1 MSQSKTP
8 RTDMVAAR
16 ARFTG
21 ATADSFGQVRV
32 HQGDVEYVSA
42 DFARALELQLND
54 ERELFSRHVKE
65 RASEL
70 AEVERER
77 DVYAEL
83 AANKC
88 VIQKV
93 TDTLGQM
100 TLCTVAEYR
109 SFKTRAEAAESAL
122 LQAREDAQR
131 YRWLREQ
138 TAPFKDWKVSMT
150 YRAEGERPERLWL
163 HGEHLDAA
171 IDAARQAEPQEGEKE

>member
-8 RTDMVAAR
+8 SLIERLR
-16 ARFTG
+16 ARG
-21 ATADSFGQVRV
+21 AFHWNGGKDDKITCGVLHEAAAELTRL
-32 HQGDVEYVSA
+32 SA
-42 DFARALELQLND
+42 E
-54 ERELFSRHVKE
+54 K
-65 RASEL
+65 

-122 LQAREDAQR
+122 LQAREDA
-131 YRWLREQ
+131 LEE
-138 TAPFKDWKVSMT
+138 AAKVCE
-150 YRAEGERPERLWL
+150 RALIKYAEL
-163 HGEHLDAA
+163 HGYGADWDGCKIMSDDCAAA
-171 IDAARQAEPQEGEKE
+171 IRALKSARQAEPQENKP